1 MKVNHTGRFTFTG
14 KSVLLLSGVMDSAML
29 PAQRLIVRF
38 YVMRSSQLEVALLGT
53 NSADHVLIYNL
64 PPRKP
69 LQIRPFLRLY
79 P

>member
-38 YVMRSSQLEVALLGT
+38 YVMRSSQ
-53 NSADHVLIYNL
+53 
-64 PPRKP
+64 
-69 LQIRPFLRLY
+69 
-79 P
+79 